1 MQSLR
6 SFITLSGH
14 AHSSSHLWFRSSH
27 ERKKGGTG
35 SESALVMDSRSS
47 GHWHKLGKMDE
58 GDLVAHN
65 VVDIERG
72 RTAEEDLEAG
82 AQGRGP
88 VGLNIAVKRGFGTEV

>member
-1 MQSLR
+1 MS
-6 SFITLSGH
+6 LSGH
-14 AHSSSHLWFRSSH
+14 AYSSSRLWFRSSH

-35 SESALVMDSRSS
+35 SESALVMDSPSS

-58 GDLVAHN
+58 SDLVAHN
-65 VVDIERG
+65 VVIEGG

-82 AQGRGP
+82 AQGWGP

>member
-1 MQSLR
+1 
-6 SFITLSGH
+6 
-14 AHSSSHLWFRSSH
+14 
-27 ERKKGGTG
+27 
-35 SESALVMDSRSS
+35 
-47 GHWHKLGKMDE
+47 MDE

-65 VVDIERG
+65 VVDIEGG